1 MMSMLPPP
9 PVPASAALVN
19 TSLLRPSVVRP
30 LQQQSCNR
38 APLTRARA
46 AAAQQEN
53 LIAAE
58 CEKRCRVTRQS
69 ATGGRRSAVARSR
82 QGSAGSSTGSST
94 SYSSEDENTNP
105 AGAGVSVI
113 TPGYYAP
120 AAVLSKDS
128 RVVLPMVTPGG
139 AAPVEEQHS
148 HLRR

>member
-9 PVPASAALVN
+9 PVPTAAALVN
-19 TSLLRPSVVRP
+19 TNLLRPSVVRP

-38 APLTRARA
+38 PPLTRARA

-69 ATGGRRSAVARSR
+69 ATGRRRSAAARSR

-105 AGAGVSVI
+105 AGAVSAV

-139 AAPVEEQHS
+139 ATPVEEQHS